1 LHRNGRAG
9 TLEHLMMPSH
19 SPQQSAIASELAVEL
34 AEYEAGLHRLLR
46 ERWEPALYREL
57 SDRFDRMQMYAAAL
71 PQVAVSFS
79 ELLISR
85 VELMQ
90 TLWGTPGLPPDSSM
104 AARYAQHQTLVREVM
119 RKCVRYLTLPE
130 TPALSGGDP
139 PPGAS
144 DS

>member
-1 LHRNGRAG
+1 MFA
-9 TLEHLMMPSH
+9 SH
-19 SPQQSAIASELAVEL
+19 SPQQSAIAAQLAVEL
-34 AEYEAGLHRLLR
+34 SEYEAGLHRLLR
-46 ERWEPALYREL
+46 ERWDSALYREL

-71 PQVAVSFS
+71 PHVAVSFS

-90 TLWGTPGLPPDSSM
+90 TLWGTPALPPDSSM

-130 TPALSGGDP
+130 TPGVSGGNP
-139 PPGAS
+139 PPRAS
-144 DS
+144 GP